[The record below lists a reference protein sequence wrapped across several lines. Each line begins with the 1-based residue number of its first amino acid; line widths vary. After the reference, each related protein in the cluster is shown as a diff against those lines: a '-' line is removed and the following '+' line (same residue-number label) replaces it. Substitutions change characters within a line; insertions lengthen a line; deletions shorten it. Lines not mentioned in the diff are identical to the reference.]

1 MWRVCERA
9 GLQGALTARIYA
21 LSVLFPGVFLF
32 TWYPP
37 SFSFFFKLPLLL
49 SLLHTFN
56 LQDEIGLDYDLDHA
70 HAVFTAAAMD
80 DYLLKEGFVRSDWPH
95 RYRRHVR

>member
-1 MWRVCERA
+1 MASVRA
-9 GLQGALTARIYA
+9 CGATGGSDGTYIRLVSFI
-21 LSVLFPGVFLF
+21 SWGVLIHMVSSLFFL
-32 TWYPP
+32 
-37 SFSFFFKLPLLL
+37 FFKLPLLL